1 MKDGQFS
8 GKDENS
14 SQQRTPHDEEDHQTS
29 DPNKSKTQR
38 PTSKGEAKLILPPK
52 GWRFV
57 PMSQVEH
64 LLTARQRRLRRERKE
79 KKANREKKDPNSKP
93 PLIGYL
99 NQDAPNPQLPETGSS
114 DSEA

>member
-1 MKDGQFS
+1 MKDGQFTGS
-8 GKDENS
+8 GENS
-14 SQQRTPHDEEDHQTS
+14 SQQQTPRDEKNSQTS
-29 DPNKSKTQR
+29 DPNNSETQQSV
-38 PTSKGEAKLILPPK
+38 SKGEAKLILPPK

-99 NQDAPNPQLPETGSS
+99 N
-114 DSEA
+114 